1 MQFPI
6 VKMNNA
12 LRNIAELCHHE
23 YLRERRSMHFK
34 RNVIIW
40 SLKIVLWTSMALALP
55 RTLETAGI
63 SIGES
68 LPLLLLTD
76 QIIRWFSQNTPA
88 FNAQQY
94 RLMPIRNWHVLAA
107 YLLRMLLMPINF
119 IWLPAVW
126 PQWWLLGWFLL
137 SGYVYL
143 ACWHTYLHLTKGK
156 ESRHRLPQFLDNGAF
171 LSCELKLRFRHP
183 ILRQKIRN
191 GMVVS
196 IMLTLV
202 SMALDTKAYTDF
214 TILYTLTFP
223 TLPLLTARLGYE
235 QAYMPLL
242 HTRLHGLRAVYRAKY
257 MAALLMLLPGI
268 IILLLPVA
276 MGTLQWQRL
285 AGLTMAVALLIYP
298 TVLTCAP
305 RSEIGSP
312 TAQIVT
318 LATLALPTAIAQA
331 IG

>member
-1 MQFPI
+1 
-6 VKMNNA
+6 MNNA
-12 LRNIAELCHHE
+12 LRNIAELCRHE

-34 RNVIIW
+34 RDVIIW

-55 RTLETAGI
+55 RTLEAAGI

-76 QIIRWFSQNTPA
+76 QILRWFSQSTPA
-88 FNAQQY
+88 YNAQLY
-94 RLMPIRNWHVLAA
+94 RCLPIRRWNVLAA
-107 YLLRMLLMPINF
+107 YLERMLFTPINF
-119 IWLPAVW
+119 IWLPALW
-126 PQWWLLGWFLL
+126 PQWWLLGWFIL

-143 ACWHTYLHLTKGK
+143 ACWHTYLHLTRHTDMPHGIPKFIDKGG
-156 ESRHRLPQFLDNGAF
+156 L
-171 LSCELKLRFRHP
+171 LSCELKLRGRHP
-183 ILRQKIRN
+183 VLRQKIRN

-214 TILYTLTFP
+214 TVLHTLTFP
-223 TLPLLTARLGYE
+223 SLPLLTARLGYE

-242 HTRLHGLRAVYRAKY
+242 QTRMHGFWHIYQAKY
-257 MAALLMLLPGI
+257 IAALLMMLPGI
-268 IILLLPVA
+268 CILMLPLA
-276 MGTLQWQRL
+276 CGALPMERFIGWTLV
-285 AGLTMAVALLIYP
+285 TALVIYP
-298 TVLTCAP
+298 TLLTCAP
-305 RSEIGSP
+305 RSEVGST

>member
-1 MQFPI
+1 
-6 VKMNNA
+6 MNNA

-23 YLRERRSMHFK
+23 YLRERRSMHFT
-34 RNVIIW
+34 RDVIIW
-40 SLKIVLWTSMALALP
+40 SLKIVLWTSIALALP
-55 RTLETAGI
+55 RTLEAAGI

-76 QIIRWFSQNTPA
+76 QIIRWFSQSTPA
-88 FNAQQY
+88 YNAQQY

-126 PQWWLLGWFLL
+126 PQWWILGWFIL

-143 ACWHTYLHLTKGK
+143 ACWHTYLHLTQGK
-156 ESRHRLPQFLDNGAF
+156 ESRHRLPQFLDNGAL

-214 TILYTLTFP
+214 TVLYTLTFP

-242 HTRLHGLRAVYRAKY
+242 QTRMHGFWHIYQAKY
-257 MAALLMLLPGI
+257 IAALLMMLPGI
-268 IILLLPVA
+268 CILMLPLA
-276 MGTLQWQRL
+276 CGALPMERFIGWTLV
-285 AGLTMAVALLIYP
+285 TALLIYP
-298 TVLTCAP
+298 TLLTCAP
-305 RSEIGSP
+305 RSEVGST
-312 TAQIVT
+312 TAQVVT

>member
-1 MQFPI
+1 
-6 VKMNNA
+6 MNYA
-12 LRNIAELCHHE
+12 LRDIAELCRHE

-34 RNVIIW
+34 RDVIIW
-40 SLKIVLWTSMALALP
+40 SLKIALWTSMALALP
-55 RTLETAGI
+55 RTLEVAGI

-68 LPLLLLTD
+68 LPFLLLTD
-76 QIIRWFSQNTPA
+76 QIIRWFSQSTPA
-88 FNAQQY
+88 YNAQQY

-126 PQWWLLGWFLL
+126 PQWWLLGWFIL

-156 ESRHRLPQFLDNGAF
+156 ETQHRLPQILDKGAF
-171 LSCELKLRFRHP
+171 LSCELKLRTRHP

-214 TILYTLTFP
+214 TVLYTLTFP

-242 HTRLHGLRAVYRAKY
+242 HTRMHGLRAVYRAKY
-257 MAALLMLLPGI
+257 MAALLMLMPGI
-268 IILLLPVA
+268 FILLLPVA

-285 AGLTMAVALLIYP
+285 AGWTMAVALLIYP
-298 TVLTCAP
+298 ILLMCAP
-305 RSEIGSP
+305 KGKTGSP
-312 TAQIVT
+312 TAQLIT
-318 LATLALPTAIAQA
+318 LLTLTLPILIIQ
-331 IG
+331 IIEHSL